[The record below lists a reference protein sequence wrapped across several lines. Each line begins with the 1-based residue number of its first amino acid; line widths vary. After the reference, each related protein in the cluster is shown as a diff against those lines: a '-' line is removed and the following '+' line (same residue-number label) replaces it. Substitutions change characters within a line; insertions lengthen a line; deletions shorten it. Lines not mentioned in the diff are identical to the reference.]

1 MRIFHL
7 KPLRQLTDEQLMARA
22 KVGNDAAF
30 EELYHHFARRLKG
43 FFFLQLGGDE
53 ELAAD
58 ATHDVFLRAYEA
70 RNRYQEGKSV
80 STWLFTIA
88 YNICR
93 NHYRSNAYE
102 TQLSAML
109 DAEPISEEQ
118 IEVQLDAAAL
128 DDALAQVLSVVVLG
142 DAILGKPVDEND
154 AKNMLRALSGNTHR
168 VVTGV
173 CITSADKQRK
183 FSVVSEVTF
192 KVLSDTEIDY
202 YVNRYRPFDKAGAYG
217 IQEWIGYVGVTSLK
231 GSYFN
236 VMGLPVQRIYEELIH
251 EFDVVVK

>member
-22 KVGNDAAF
+22 KAGNDAAF
-30 EELYHHFARRLKG
+30 EELYHRYARRLKG

-70 RNRYQEGKSV
+70 RNRYQEGKNV

-102 TQLSAML
+102 TQLLATL
-109 DAEPISEEQ
+109 DTEPISDEQ
-118 IEVQLDAAAL
+118 IEIQLDAAAL
-128 DDALAQVLSVVVLG
+128 DDALAQVLSELPPP
-142 DAILGKPVDEND
+142 LHQ
-154 AKNMLRALSGNTHR
+154 L
-168 VVTGV
+168 
-173 CITSADKQRK
+173 
-183 FSVVSEVTF
+183 FS
-192 KVLSDTEIDY
+192 LHY
-202 YVNRYRPFDKAGAYG
+202 
-217 IQEWIGYVGVTSLK
+217 Q
-231 GSYFN
+231 
-236 VMGLPVQRIYEELIH
+236 EELTIPQVA
-251 EFDVVVK
+251 EIVGIPEGTVKSRLHKTMNIIRKKLKRYEHH

>member
-22 KVGNDAAF
+22 KAGNDAAF
-30 EELYHHFARRLKG
+30 EELYHRYARRLKG

-70 RNRYQEGKSV
+70 RNRYQEGKNV

-102 TQLSAML
+102 TQLSSTL
-109 DAEPISEEQ
+109 DAEPISDEQ

-128 DDALAQVLSVVVLG
+128 DDALAQVLSELPPP
-142 DAILGKPVDEND
+142 LHQ
-154 AKNMLRALSGNTHR
+154 L
-168 VVTGV
+168 
-173 CITSADKQRK
+173 
-183 FSVVSEVTF
+183 FS
-192 KVLSDTEIDY
+192 LHY
-202 YVNRYRPFDKAGAYG
+202 
-217 IQEWIGYVGVTSLK
+217 Q
-231 GSYFN
+231 
-236 VMGLPVQRIYEELIH
+236 EELTIPQVA
-251 EFDVVVK
+251 EIVGIPEGTVKSRLHKTMNIIRKKLKRYEHH

>member
-22 KVGNDAAF
+22 KAGNDAAF
-30 EELYHHFARRLKG
+30 EELYHRFARRLKG

-70 RNRYQEGKSV
+70 RNRYQEGKNV

-102 TQLSAML
+102 MQLSATL

-128 DDALAQVLSVVVLG
+128 DDALAQVLSELPPP
-142 DAILGKPVDEND
+142 LHQ
-154 AKNMLRALSGNTHR
+154 L
-168 VVTGV
+168 
-173 CITSADKQRK
+173 
-183 FSVVSEVTF
+183 FS
-192 KVLSDTEIDY
+192 LHY
-202 YVNRYRPFDKAGAYG
+202 
-217 IQEWIGYVGVTSLK
+217 Q
-231 GSYFN
+231 
-236 VMGLPVQRIYEELIH
+236 EELTIPQVA
-251 EFDVVVK
+251 EIVGIPEGTVKSRLHKTMNIIRKKLKRYEHH

>member
-7 KPLRQLTDEQLMARA
+7 KPLHQLTDEQLMARA
-22 KVGNDAAF
+22 KAGNDAAF
-30 EELYHHFARRLKG
+30 EELYLRFARRLKG

-70 RNRYQEGKSV
+70 RNRYQEGKNV

-102 TQLSAML
+102 TQLSATL

-128 DDALAQVLSVVVLG
+128 DEALAQVLSELPPP
-142 DAILGKPVDEND
+142 LHQ
-154 AKNMLRALSGNTHR
+154 L
-168 VVTGV
+168 
-173 CITSADKQRK
+173 
-183 FSVVSEVTF
+183 FS
-192 KVLSDTEIDY
+192 LHY
-202 YVNRYRPFDKAGAYG
+202 
-217 IQEWIGYVGVTSLK
+217 Q
-231 GSYFN
+231 
-236 VMGLPVQRIYEELIH
+236 EELTIPQVA
-251 EFDVVVK
+251 EIVGTPEGTVKSRLHKTMNIIRKKLKRYEHH

>member
-22 KVGNDAAF
+22 KAGNDAAF
-30 EELYHHFARRLKG
+30 EELYHRYARRLKG
-43 FFFLQLGGDE
+43 FFFLQLGRDE

-102 TQLSAML
+102 TQLLATL

-118 IEVQLDAAAL
+118 IEIQLDAAAL
-128 DDALAQVLSVVVLG
+128 DDALAQVLSELPPP
-142 DAILGKPVDEND
+142 LHQ
-154 AKNMLRALSGNTHR
+154 L
-168 VVTGV
+168 
-173 CITSADKQRK
+173 
-183 FSVVSEVTF
+183 FS
-192 KVLSDTEIDY
+192 LHY
-202 YVNRYRPFDKAGAYG
+202 
-217 IQEWIGYVGVTSLK
+217 Q
-231 GSYFN
+231 
-236 VMGLPVQRIYEELIH
+236 EELTIPQVA
-251 EFDVVVK
+251 EIVGIPEGTVKSRLHKTMNIIRKKLKRYENH

>member
-22 KVGNDAAF
+22 KAGNDAAF
-30 EELYHHFARRLKG
+30 EELYHRYARRLKG
-43 FFFLQLGGDE
+43 FFFLQLGRDE

-102 TQLSAML
+102 TQLLATL
-109 DAEPISEEQ
+109 DTEPISDEQ

-128 DDALAQVLSVVVLG
+128 DDALAQVLSELPPPLHQLFSLHYQEELTIPQVAEIVGIPEGTVKSRLHKTMN
-142 DAILGKPVDEND
+142 I
-154 AKNMLRALSGNTHR
+154 
-168 VVTGV
+168 
-173 CITSADKQRK
+173 IRK
-183 FSVVSEVTF
+183 
-192 KVLSDTEIDY
+192 KL
-202 YVNRYRPFDKAGAYG
+202 NRY
-217 IQEWIGYVGVTSLK
+217 E
-231 GSYFN
+231 
-236 VMGLPVQRIYEELIH
+236 H
-251 EFDVVVK
+251 H

>member
-7 KPLRQLTDEQLMARA
+7 KPLRQLTDEQLMAQA
-22 KVGNDAAF
+22 KAGNDAAF
-30 EELYHHFARRLKG
+30 EKLYHRFARRLKG

-102 TQLSAML
+102 TQLSATL

-118 IEVQLDAAAL
+118 IEIQLDAAAL
-128 DDALAQVLSVVVLG
+128 DDALAQVLSELPPP
-142 DAILGKPVDEND
+142 LHQ
-154 AKNMLRALSGNTHR
+154 L
-168 VVTGV
+168 
-173 CITSADKQRK
+173 
-183 FSVVSEVTF
+183 FS
-192 KVLSDTEIDY
+192 LHY
-202 YVNRYRPFDKAGAYG
+202 
-217 IQEWIGYVGVTSLK
+217 Q
-231 GSYFN
+231 
-236 VMGLPVQRIYEELIH
+236 EELTIPQVA
-251 EFDVVVK
+251 EIVGIPEGTVKSRLHKTMNIIRKKLKRYEHH